1 MRRIVDVKGGLS
13 VRASEIDAAAFA
25 PFGDVIR
32 VEPTGTRTDWSGPFE
47 NKRSDARITCYTTGV
62 DAVTLPAT
70 LKVME
75 RHVHSFQTFIPLD
88 ADCYLVCVA
97 PHGEGDLPDMNGLR
111 AFIVPA
117 GTGITYRANV
127 WHHPMTALG
136 RRAQFA
142 VWMWRSGG
150 EDDEEFV
157 DLSATVQVIGA

>member
-1 MRRIVDVKGGLS
+1 MRRIVDVKAGLR
-13 VRASEIDAAAFA
+13 VRASEIEAEAFA

-32 VEPTGTRTDWSGPFE
+32 ASPTEPRTDWSGPFE
-47 NKRSDARITCYTTGV
+47 NKRSNARINCYTTGV
-62 DAVTLPAT
+62 EAMTLPAT

-97 PHGEGDLPDMNGLR
+97 PHGAGDLPAIEALR

-127 WHHPMTALG
+127 WHHPMMALG

-142 VWMWRSGG
+142 VWMWRNGG

-157 DLSATVQVIGA
+157 DLSQGIQVAGA